1 MKKLNKLTITL
12 GIFSLL
18 LTACQETDK
27 GPKTYNITW
36 KNFDGAVLEVD
47 EGVVEGTVPTYDG
60 PAPSKANTAQ
70 FTYTWTGWT
79 PNVEAAS
86 QDVEYIATF
95 KEETNVYQIT
105 WKNPDGQVLKTNTF
119 AYGETPSFG
128 EENPTKDSTAQ
139 YDYTF
144 TNWTPAIVPVTGEAT
159 YTAVYNETV
168 RHYTVTWEN
177 YDGSVL
183 ATDNVAYGE
192 TPAYKGATPTRE
204 TTTRATYTFSHWSP
218 NIQAVDGDQKY
229 TAQYTSEGQF
239 AFDRVP
245 YTLRGHHTEDELIG
259 SPWINSNVRGQL
271 RAIEKPSLKDDFY
284 AAVNYDI
291 MTQGELT
298 PFEEDSIIVEEAF
311 EDMYSGAAAAKTTN
325 GGVYKAFYDK
335 VRNGDKAAV
344 INYFNNLDMTEYL
357 TTKECFNSYSSLLN
371 IVPEDGGYNIE
382 YNDCYMNGKT
392 ALSTY
397 LFLSAFDNMK
407 DYVEPVNN
415 LITALGTAFGYDTSE
430 EAIDT
435 MRSIETNNTYDAYVY
450 YYQHGDTSTTYTV
463 DTVPWAQMKS
473 ALRDLGL
480 AGDTKIIIM
489 DFYNNAFNYLYNG
502 YLTSYPEEL
511 KLMLVNRLAFD
522 DRFLAGLDDYRT
534 INQALT
540 VFRIFE
546 NENYL
551 YYQSDDAVAKGMT
564 QNCLKVLTEQTYI
577 ELCGS
582 EERKALVTDL
592 IEDIL
597 EGYEDLLNNESWLS
611 RTTKEGV
618 VKKIKN
624 MKFFSCYSDEYKNFP
639 KIDDTN
645 LDNVTLVELF
655 RRYNNANITAAL
667 NNCLDNTGVW
677 DSMPSYTVNA
687 FYSPA
692 GNLFVILN
700 GITNAMPTDSTEELY
715 GALGAIIG
723 HEISHGFDSYGSL
736 FDEHGNY
743 NDIFTGRDRN
753 KFNAKVDQL
762 IEFFNQIALTNTLYC
777 DGDNLDGEAT
787 ADMGGVKIM
796 LELAKKVE
804 NFDYDKFF
812 KTYALVWAR
821 QPFGADYIETR
832 ASDSHP
838 FNYLRTN
845 VTLSQFDEF
854 IETYDI
860 KPGDGMYVAP
870 EQRINIW

>member
-1 MKKLNKLTITL
+1 
-12 GIFSLL
+12 
-18 LTACQETDK
+18 
-27 GPKTYNITW
+27 
-36 KNFDGAVLEVD
+36 
-47 EGVVEGTVPTYDG
+47 
-60 PAPSKANTAQ
+60 
-70 FTYTWTGWT
+70 
-79 PNVEAAS
+79 
-86 QDVEYIATF
+86 
-95 KEETNVYQIT
+95 
-105 WKNPDGQVLKTNTF
+105 
-119 AYGETPSFG
+119 
-128 EENPTKDSTAQ
+128 
-139 YDYTF
+139 
-144 TNWTPAIVPVTGEAT
+144 
-159 YTAVYNETV
+159 
-168 RHYTVTWEN
+168 
-177 YDGSVL
+177 
-183 ATDNVAYGE
+183 
-192 TPAYKGATPTRE
+192 
-204 TTTRATYTFSHWSP
+204 
-218 NIQAVDGDQKY
+218 
-229 TAQYTSEGQF
+229 
-239 AFDRVP
+239 
-245 YTLRGHHTEDELIG
+245 
-259 SPWINSNVRGQL
+259 
-271 RAIEKPSLKDDFY
+271 
-284 AAVNYDI
+284 
-291 MTQGELT
+291 
-298 PFEEDSIIVEEAF
+298 
-311 EDMYSGAAAAKTTN
+311 
-325 GGVYKAFYDK
+325 
-335 VRNGDKAAV
+335 
-344 INYFNNLDMTEYL
+344 
-357 TTKECFNSYSSLLN
+357 
-371 IVPEDGGYNIE
+371 
-382 YNDCYMNGKT
+382 
-392 ALSTY
+392 
-397 LFLSAFDNMK
+397 MK

-522 DRFLAGLDDYRT
+522 DRFLAGLDDYRA

-645 LDNVTLVELF
+645 LDNITLVELF

-821 QPFGADYIETR
+821 QPFGADYIESR